1 MNAILYSLQEERK
14 EIHKLGRTIG
24 MVAKLEKWHKRA
36 RRKDWLRIIVD
47 IAELGVTGIWSCI
60 QSIMQS
66 YVMNSTYLYSICGT
80 FATHVMALSV
90 LTLDPFGLLSPG

>member
-14 EIHKLGRTIG
+14 EMHKLGRTIG

-47 IAELGVTGIWSCI
+47 IAERALQVSGHASNQSCNPM
-60 QSIMQS
+60 S
-66 YVMNSTYLYSICGT
+66 
-80 FATHVMALSV
+80 
-90 LTLDPFGLLSPG
+90 